1 MIRAELDAIANK
13 ISHEIYVVKD
23 IIAKPDIK
31 IVNEL
36 KSIAN
41 ESIQKKS
48 RLLLHQNKEDSL
60 HQMIIVHSKAQY
72 IRPHKNIVSAK
83 SWQVVEGKLAFLC
96 FSEEGELINH
106 TFMSSLSKG
115 DAFIVRLSESF
126 YHTLIPLT
134 DKTVIVETILGPFNG
149 TTYASWAPAETETI
163 KADNYLKFYCQQ
175 IGIDFNNF

>member
-1 MIRAELDAIANK
+1 MTKLELDSIANK
-13 ISHEIYVVKD
+13 ISNEIYVVKD
-23 IIAKPDIK
+23 NIAKSNIK

-36 KSIAN
+36 KCIAN
-41 ESIQKKS
+41 ESLQKKS

-72 IRPHKNIVSAK
+72 IRPHKNIFSAK
-83 SWQVVEGKLAFLC
+83 SWQVVEGRLVCLF
-96 FSEEGELINH
+96 FSDEGELINY
-106 TFMSSLSKG
+106 TFMSSLSQG

-149 TTYASWAPAETETI
+149 TTYASWAPAETDI
-163 KADNYLKFYCQQ
+163 IGADNYLKFYCQQ
-175 IGIDFNNF
+175 IGIDFNIF